1 MHYHYEVLLKKWFND
16 CISMDKTLM
25 LSVYKNSCW
34 INPNHSADTEP
45 SKIVP
50 PLPPKKFSNGD
61 DHSTILSI
69 LAEKLAPTMTYI
81 GPYWGLKTGPFL

>member
-1 MHYHYEVLLKKWFND
+1 MSQETNWPYDIKREP
-16 CISMDKTLM
+16 
-25 LSVYKNSCW
+25 SV
-34 INPNHSADTEP
+34 HSADTEP
-45 SKIVP
+45 SKIDP

>member
-1 MHYHYEVLLKKWFND
+1 MLLDKKFMQ
-16 CISMDKTLM
+16 I
-25 LSVYKNSCW
+25 
-34 INPNHSADTEP
+34 HSADTEP

-81 GPYWGLKTGPFL
+81 GPY